1 MGLKKIKDCNDTISD
16 CVKGIAHC
24 VSQYTYSSETM
35 KNVYGLHIGNNLDR
49 IEHMVK
55 EIRKEMESKE
65 YINDDMKI
73 IQLVR
78 EIKKMERN

>member
-1 MGLKKIKDCNDTISD
+1 MKINKINDCNETISD

-35 KNVYGLHIGNNLDR
+35 QNVYELHIGNNLDR

-55 EIRKEMESKE
+55 EMRKEIEKKE
-65 YINDDMKI
+65 FINDSMRI
-73 IQLVR
+73 RHFVR
-78 EIKKMERN
+78 DSKKMERN